1 MSKWKRKRGFEMISI
16 SRKKEL
22 LRAQISQHH
31 LEIAGL
37 SRASVTALKDLE
49 EVLVLEKPMPPP
61 YGSNL
66 PSGMPSDGQTR
77 EPYMTSI
84 KNPCSEIF
92 LGGKGRM
99 CN

>member
-1 MSKWKRKRGFEMISI
+1 MRSKGKRKRGVCRPPLDFEAISI

-22 LRAQISQHH
+22 LRAQIRQHH

-37 SRASVTALKDLE
+37 SRASVAALKDLE

-66 PSGMPSDGQTR
+66 PSGMPSDGQ
-77 EPYMTSI
+77 PASLI
-84 KNPCSEIF
+84 
-92 LGGKGRM
+92 
-99 CN
+99 

>member
-61 YGSNL
+61 YGKTAFDL
-66 PSGMPSDGQTR
+66 ATDDQTR